1 MFNNVIDNGWA
12 YVNNIFTTNS
22 IYVVSYYWF

>member
-1 MFNNVIDNGWA
+1 MFNNVFDNGWT